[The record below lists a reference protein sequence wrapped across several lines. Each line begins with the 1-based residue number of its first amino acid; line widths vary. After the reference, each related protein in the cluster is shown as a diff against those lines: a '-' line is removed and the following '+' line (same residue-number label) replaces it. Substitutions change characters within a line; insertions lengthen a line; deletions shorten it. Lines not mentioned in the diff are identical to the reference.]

1 MEIVI
6 FLLLVFLA
14 GKVITVVGV
23 VGAEAI
29 SPIIGAPVS
38 AVGLG
43 TCMFIPP
50 LPPPL
55 LRYDMFLVASVFL
68 GLCAQRNTLKEF
80 LAPQQLSDQR
90 ITNFLTKN
98 YARV

>member
-55 LRYDMFLVASVFL
+55 LRYVPRGISVPRFVRSKEYFESIS
-68 GLCAQRNTLKEF
+68 GSSTTL
-80 LAPQQLSDQR
+80 
-90 ITNFLTKN
+90 
-98 YARV
+98 